1 MLAAEA
7 VKIAPF
13 PVRTGGAITHAESS
27 AMVPEEEIVPPVKPV
42 PAVIEVTVPTP
53 PPAAHLRPSA
63 QVESAVK
70 TKPSAPGDRATGVL
84 APVPVI
90 KEPLL
95 VMQDFGIAA
104 TAKSYTVLRAKEV
117 AAVAE
122 ELLVTESE
130 RRTAPQ
136 LVVVAALIETFG
148 VAPGETTIGAEP
160 VKEPPIVPLDAF
172 VMRPWLSTVILA
184 FV

>member
-1 MLAAEA
+1 M
-7 VKIAPF
+7 P
-13 PVRTGGAITHAESS
+13 TG
-27 AMVPEEEIVPPVKPV
+27 
-42 PAVIEVTVPTP
+42 
-53 PPAAHLRPSA
+53 
-63 QVESAVK
+63 
-70 TKPSAPGDRATGVL
+70 RATGVL
-84 APVPVI
+84 AAVPVI

-95 VMQDFGIAA
+95 VMQVFGIAA
-104 TAKSYTVLRAKEV
+104 TAKSYTVLRANEV

-136 LVVVAALIETFG
+136 VVVVAAVIETFG